1 MYVLLYCLVL
11 FALSVAF
18 VSMSYVWLCA
28 LAHALRAQRGLHL
41 SAGRKALWVTAMVV
55 FGWLG
60 AALYWTVACPRS
72 A

>member
-18 VSMSYVWLCA
+18 VSMTYVWFCA
-28 LAHALRAQRGLHL
+28 ILHALQTRQSHRL
-41 SAGRKALWVTAMVV
+41 SAGRRALWVTTMVV

-60 AALYWTVACPRS
+60 AALYWTLAYPR
-72 A
+72 AA